1 MLKKNLKNYNLILAS
16 SSPRRQQ
23 FLKDLD
29 IDFEIRLK
37 PIDEIY
43 PENLK
48 TFEITDYL
56 AELKSLPFKEE
67 LKENDILITS
77 DTIVWF
83 ENKALGKPKNEND
96 AFKIIK
102 SLSGN
107 YHEVITSICFT
118 TNKLKKL
125 VNETTKVYFKK
136 FSDEEIN
143 YYVKNFKPFDK
154 AGAYGIQEWIGL
166 IGVEKIEGSYFN
178 VMGLPTHLVYKTLI
192 DIVD

>member
-1 MLKKNLKNYNLILAS
+1 MLKKILKNYNLILAS